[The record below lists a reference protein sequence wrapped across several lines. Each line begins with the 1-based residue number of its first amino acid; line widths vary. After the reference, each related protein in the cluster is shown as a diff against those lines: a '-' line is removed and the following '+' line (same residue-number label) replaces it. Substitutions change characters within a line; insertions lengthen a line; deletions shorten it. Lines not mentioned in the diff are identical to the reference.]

1 MSNAMNK
8 IFQYVI
14 IIFVISISNFAQV
27 SELSFGA
34 GNPVEFLDTINAF
47 VGEPFEIRDKLT
59 DWSTNFADINYT
71 LGIFLDKVESGNR
84 RVLFKR
90 HTGGFEYIRGSV
102 SYYNSNA
109 ISLKSNVVT
118 GVNPGDYTVI
128 LSGNII
134 SSGTYYFVG
143 VIKGKSELGRYF
155 EDAGYWV
162 VNCVPRAQNKMINNL
177 QLKDIYYYGESAS
190 LDFSIS
196 STGMDKISN
205 YYFKVFQDK
214 EEIYSGIS
222 SFINLDVITKN
233 VALVNKTFR
242 VEGYY
247 GGQIITYF
255 NPALPGTDSTV
266 WNFRLLPPSNFKVS
280 SSWLTD
286 VDFNR
291 LGKNDIVDALDM
303 SQSKNRQLRFVYY
316 TNEEGSAIVTIP
328 EFKNLI
334 VTSDPPDFLMGSSNN
349 YRIYNED
356 LGKVIELNVNPAFL
370 KKISEN
376 STRKVTI
383 NIRFTTQF
391 GENKNLTYIGFVF

>member
-1 MSNAMNK
+1 
-8 IFQYVI
+8 
-14 IIFVISISNFAQV
+14 
-27 SELSFGA
+27 
-34 GNPVEFLDTINAF
+34 
-47 VGEPFEIRDKLT
+47 
-59 DWSTNFADINYT
+59 
-71 LGIFLDKVESGNR
+71 
-84 RVLFKR
+84 
-90 HTGGFEYIRGSV
+90 
-102 SYYNSNA
+102 
-109 ISLKSNVVT
+109 
-118 GVNPGDYTVI
+118 
-128 LSGNII
+128 
-134 SSGTYYFVG
+134 
-143 VIKGKSELGRYF
+143 
-155 EDAGYWV
+155 
-162 VNCVPRAQNKMINNL
+162 
-177 QLKDIYYYGESAS
+177 
-190 LDFSIS
+190 
-196 STGMDKISN
+196 
-205 YYFKVFQDK
+205 
-214 EEIYSGIS
+214 
-222 SFINLDVITKN
+222 
-233 VALVNKTFR
+233 